1 MGTKV
6 CTRNVSSEISLPQ
19 DAGTPHRHMRAH
31 TPHHPSVMALLMSA
45 KLPFKCE
52 PPPSVSRRTHWVLC
66 HQSQEWG
73 RDFLTSSLSLP
84 RGWAAWLP
92 SWGSRKSGDKN
103 DALRWSRK
111 QPAWATETLVLGAQ
125 VSVAALS
132 PLLTCVRLLG
142 GARWADSPRGLRSW

>member
-1 MGTKV
+1 
-6 CTRNVSSEISLPQ
+6 
-19 DAGTPHRHMRAH
+19 
-31 TPHHPSVMALLMSA
+31 MSA
-45 KLPFKCE
+45 KLPFKCA

-73 RDFLTSSLSLP
+73 RDILTSSLSLP

-132 PLLTCVRLLG
+132 PLLTCVRLLRGAG
-142 GARWADSPRGLRSW
+142 GRTLLGGSTAGDMELDGSMTTGGHDPRQCCPSPSWGKVSSSLQSNLGLNI